1 MGKNN
6 GFVSKIIK
14 LKRKM
19 MMTKAELIDHMAKE
33 ADITKEKAGIAL
45 NSLMDG
51 ILETLKTDNG
61 KIQLTGF
68 GTFLTVHKEERKGRN
83 PGTGA
88 EITIPAQNV
97 VKFKPGKTLK
107 DAVED

>member
-1 MGKNN
+1 
-6 GFVSKIIK
+6 
-14 LKRKM
+14 
-19 MMTKAELIDHMAKE
+19 MTKAELIDQMAKE
-33 ADITKEKAGIAL
+33 AKITKEKAGIAL
-45 NSLMDG
+45 NALIDG
-51 ILETLKTDNG
+51 ILETLKTEDG

-83 PGTGA
+83 PGTGE
-88 EITIPAQNV
+88 EITIPAQNI

>member
-1 MGKNN
+1 
-6 GFVSKIIK
+6 
-14 LKRKM
+14 
-19 MMTKAELIDHMAKE
+19 MTKAELIDHMAKE
-33 ADITKEKAGIAL
+33 AKITKEKAGVAL
-45 NSLMDG
+45 NSLIEG
-51 ILETLKTDNG
+51 ILETLKAADG

>member
-1 MGKNN
+1 
-6 GFVSKIIK
+6 
-14 LKRKM
+14 
-19 MMTKAELIDHMAKE
+19 MTKAELIDQMAKE
-33 ADITKEKAGIAL
+33 AKITKEKAGIAL
-45 NSLMDG
+45 NSLIEG
-51 ILETLKTDNG
+51 ILETLKTDDG

-68 GTFLTVHKEERKGRN
+68 GTFLTVHKAERKGRN